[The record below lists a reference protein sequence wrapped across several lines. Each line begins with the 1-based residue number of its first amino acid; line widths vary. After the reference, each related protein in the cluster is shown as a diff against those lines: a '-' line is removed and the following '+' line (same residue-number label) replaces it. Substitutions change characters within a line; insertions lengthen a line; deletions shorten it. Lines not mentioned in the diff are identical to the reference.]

1 MHSPRFRLA
10 ACLLIAALLHV
21 AIGSL
26 VEVPDFRA
34 PHLPAAIDVVVQG
47 FVADNAPQRL
57 TEDSPDE
64 PSFPRDDAVLPDADL
79 VPARNVAAAD
89 PSHPSRG
96 ADAEPPAAPPQA
108 PQVPHR
114 DVFAGTTTTDVA
126 RAITAMDA
134 EREQNETSIRIRR
147 VSATATGDPELAY
160 YLESWRRKVERVGNT
175 HYPAAARARSLS
187 GTLRLLVAIT
197 PDGELQEVRLLASS
211 GHPVLDDGA
220 VRIVQLAAPFSP
232 FTRTMRATTDLLE
245 IERTWRFR
253 NDRLT
258 PAP

>member
-1 MHSPRFRLA
+1 M
-10 ACLLIAALLHV
+10 
-21 AIGSL
+21 
-26 VEVPDFRA
+26 E
-34 PHLPAAIDVVVQG
+34 
-47 FVADNAPQRL
+47 
-57 TEDSPDE
+57 
-64 PSFPRDDAVLPDADL
+64 
-79 VPARNVAAAD
+79 
-89 PSHPSRG
+89 
-96 ADAEPPAAPPQA
+96 
-108 PQVPHR
+108 
-114 DVFAGTTTTDVA
+114 
-126 RAITAMDA
+126 A

-175 HYPAAARARSLS
+175 NYPAEARARSLS

-258 PAP
+258 PTP